1 MSKHTFH
8 AIVPDNGYREE
19 SSVRKSRFIN
29 IGELKG
35 GGQNR
40 SLVWGGKP
48 PLPDGQYKPQTRPA
62 CLHVK
67 GFTLVELLVV
77 IAIIGMLIALLLP
90 AVQAARS
97 AARRMQCQSN
107 LKQYGIA
114 LHNYHNTFD
123 QFPDLATVASGSGTN
138 SAYSVQ
144 ARLLPYTENTAL
156 HELLDFSQAISSGS
170 MPTAFLYHAR
180 EVIAQAPSLVRCPDD
195 PAERL
200 VPSPYAIYV
209 DELND
214 QTTAS
219 PKTAACQSAPGNYVV
234 CTGDNI
240 FRISNTTEFNKE
252 TKYDTGGL
260 FHYNSGYDI
269 AAITDGTSNTMAMSE
284 AAISDGNAVEEMSI
298 DDVIA
303 AKKNHILIGSNFT
316 LGSGTNKNMLWTTP
330 QELKDNNTGSQSWNS
345 QRCTS
350 WLIGAVF
357 CSSYGA
363 FLPPNSKIPGA
374 NYMNH
379 GFYGAY
385 SYHNGGVNVLFADGS
400 VRMIPNTVDYGAW
413 KAAATIAGGESVSP

>member
-1 MSKHTFH
+1 
-8 AIVPDNGYREE
+8 
-19 SSVRKSRFIN
+19 
-29 IGELKG
+29 
-35 GGQNR
+35 
-40 SLVWGGKP
+40 
-48 PLPDGQYKPQTRPA
+48 
-62 CLHVK
+62 
-67 GFTLVELLVV
+67 
-77 IAIIGMLIALLLP
+77 
-90 AVQAARS
+90 
-97 AARRMQCQSN
+97 
-107 LKQYGIA
+107 
-114 LHNYHNTFD
+114 
-123 QFPDLATVASGSGTN
+123 
-138 SAYSVQ
+138 
-144 ARLLPYTENTAL
+144 
-156 HELLDFSQAISSGS
+156 
-170 MPTAFLYHAR
+170 
-180 EVIAQAPSLVRCPDD
+180 
-195 PAERL
+195 
-200 VPSPYAIYV
+200 
-209 DELND
+209 

-240 FRISNTTEFNKE
+240 FRISNSANPPFVKWNNEA
-252 TKYDTGGL
+252 KYETGGL